1 MAPCKSL
8 VVNSIAS
15 PLDLKIEDKN
25 VPAAGPG
32 TAVVQVLNAV
42 IGPQSG
48 YALAVPMPHFQFP
61 VPGVYGHSCIGR
73 VVSVGVDST
82 SLKQGQLVLVD
93 SHVTS
98 RDDPN
103 VEMLMG
109 LTDGGTEKSKK
120 LANDAWRDGCWTT
133 HAVVPL
139 ENATPLNE
147 EALVGRQG
155 YGLDELSYLARF
167 AVAYGSVSAI
177 DVKAGETVI
186 VGPAT
191 GGYGGAAVEVA
202 AARGARVIAFGRNK
216 DALAKLKSHVARVE
230 TVVLTGDVD
239 KDAAAFS
246 AFGPAD
252 AYVDFSPFQMQ
263 NPTHVGAGIRTLR
276 RRGRMV
282 LMGGVSDISLP
293 YWLVMQ
299 NSIEIRGRW
308 MYSRKEI
315 REVVKMVETGVL
327 KIGKAAGHEVAGRF
341 KLEDWEKAIE
351 AAGKAT
357 SWGQSVVF
365 TP

>member
-1 MAPCKSL
+1 MASSRSL
-8 VVNSIAS
+8 IVNSISS
-15 PLDLKIEDKN
+15 PLDLKIENRD
-25 VPAAGPG
+25 VPKAKPG

-42 IGPQSG
+42 IGPQTG
-48 YALAVPMPHFQFP
+48 FALAHPMPNFQFP
-61 VPGVYGHSCIGR
+61 VPGIYGHSCIGR
-73 VVSVGVDST
+73 IVSVGVDST
-82 SLKQGQLVLVD
+82 SLKEGQLVLVD

-103 VEMLMG
+103 VEMLIG
-109 LTDGGTEKSKK
+109 LMDGGTEKSKK

-139 ENATPLNE
+139 ENATPLDE
-147 EALVGRQG
+147 ETLVKQHG
-155 YGLDELSYLARF
+155 YELDELNYLARF
-167 AVAYGSVSAI
+167 AVAYGGVSALDI
-177 DVKAGETVI
+177 KAGETVI

-191 GGYGGAAVEVA
+191 GGFGGAAVEVA

-216 DALAKLKSHVARVE
+216 DALAKIKSLVARVE
-230 TVVLTGDVD
+230 TVVLTGDLD
-239 KDAAAFS
+239 KDTAAFS

-252 AYVDFSPFQMQ
+252 AYIDFTPFQAQ
-263 NPTHVGAGIRTLR
+263 DAPHIGAGIKALR

-282 LMGGVSDISLP
+282 LMGGVSTISLP
-293 YWLVMQ
+293 YWFIML
-299 NSIEIRGRW
+299 NSIEIKGRW

-327 KIGKAAGHEVAGRF
+327 KLGKTAGHEVAGKF
-341 KLEDWEKAIE
+341 SLEDWKNAFE

>member
-8 VVNSIAS
+8 VVNSITS
-15 PLDLKIEDKN
+15 PLDPKIEDKD
-25 VPAAGPG
+25 VPTAGPG

-48 YALAVPMPHFQFP
+48 YALGVPMPHFQFP

-82 SLKQGQLVLVD
+82 SLKQA
-93 SHVTS
+93 TS
-98 RDDPN
+98 PRAMTPN

-109 LTDGGTEKSKK
+109 LTDGATEKSKK

-139 ENATPLNE
+139 ENATPLGE
-147 EALVGRQG
+147 EALVGG
-155 YGLDELSYLARF
+155 
-167 AVAYGSVSAI
+167 VSAI

-191 GGYGGAAVEVA
+191 GGYGGAAFEVA

-216 DALAKLKSHVARVE
+216 DALAKLKSHVPRVD
-230 TVVLTGDVD
+230 TVLLTGDVD

-246 AFGPAD
+246 ALGPAD
-252 AYVDFSPFQMQ
+252 AYIDFSPFQMQ
-263 NPTHVGAGIRTLR
+263 NPTHVGAGIRALR
-276 RRGRMV
+276 RRGRIV
-282 LMGGVSDISLP
+282 LMGG
-293 YWLVMQ
+293 
-299 NSIEIRGRW
+299 
-308 MYSRKEI
+308 MYTRKEI
-315 REVVKMVETGVL
+315 REVVKMAETGVL
-327 KIGKAAGHEVAGRF
+327 KIGKTAGHEVAGRF